1 MKELL
6 EQLKK
11 LVIHKDYRKIKKLL
25 EETDKYIKGKLFEEF
40 LAMLFEGN
48 GFIATIKGG
57 AFDGGADIL
66 LSYPDN
72 PNTTVWIVQ
81 AKNYINP

>member
-11 LVIHKDYRKIKKLL
+11 LVIHKEYRKIKKLL
-25 EETDKYIKGKLFEEF
+25 EEADKYIKGKLFEEF

-48 GFIATIKGG
+48 GFIATIKGELLMEEQIY
-57 AFDGGADIL
+57 FYLIL
-66 LSYPDN
+66 IIL
-72 PNTTVWIVQ
+72 IR
-81 AKNYINP
+81 

>member
-25 EETDKYIKGKLFEEF
+25 EETDKYIKGKLFELRPCF
-40 LAMLFEGN
+40 
-48 GFIATIKGG
+48 
-57 AFDGGADIL
+57 
-66 LSYPDN
+66 
-72 PNTTVWIVQ
+72 
-81 AKNYINP
+81 